1 MTMLVKK
8 RIQYTVDQAICES
21 AEYIMAKAGL
31 TPATILSMVYAEIA
45 NTGKI
50 PVTVQVSK
58 EDFLTAKLIE
68 ASYN

>member
-31 TPATILSMVYAEIA
+31 TPATILSMAYGEIRTCLLA
-45 NTGKI
+45 
-50 PVTVQVSK
+50 
-58 EDFLTAKLIE
+58 
-68 ASYN
+68 